1 MTEHGD
7 LEARETGAASG
18 AGDPL
23 VGGLNAI
30 LEVERAGTRILTALM
45 ATGDVPGANVL
56 LAQVQRDQACNC
68 AQLTR
73 IVRRLG
79 GAPSMAVGSLRDKVL
94 ALDGLED
101 RLELMNR
108 GQAWIARRLGHIVP
122 RVADAD
128 SSGLQCTPSPSHFE
142 HVERVHPREG
152 ATSADQLA
160 ATGEPMLTSLGEPA
174 ARIGFTMKKAVAATA
189 RFAIVATTKT
199 ACQPP
204 V

>member
-7 LEARETGAASG
+7 LEVRETGAASG

-108 GQAWIARRLGHIVP
+108 GQAWIARRLDHIVP

-128 SSGLQCTPSPSHFE
+128 IRAE
-142 HVERVHPREG
+142 
-152 ATSADQLA
+152 
-160 ATGEPMLTSLGEPA
+160 LGEIRDTHRA
-174 ARIGFTMKKAVAATA
+174 NIAVCAVLLDGLSE
-189 RFAIVATTKT
+189 FSIED
-199 ACQPP
+199 
-204 V
+204 

>member
-7 LEARETGAASG
+7 LERMRSDAASG

-45 ATGDVPGANVL
+45 ATAGVPGANAL

-94 ALDGLED
+94 ALDRLED

-108 GQAWIARRLGHIVP
+108 GQAWIARRLDHIVP
-122 RVADAD
+122 RVADA
-128 SSGLQCTPSPSHFE
+128 GIRAE
-142 HVERVHPREG
+142 
-152 ATSADQLA
+152 
-160 ATGEPMLTSLGEPA
+160 LGEIRDTHRA
-174 ARIGFTMKKAVAATA
+174 NIAVCAVLLDGLSE
-189 RFAIVATTKT
+189 FAIEDEYAIDD
-199 ACQPP
+199 
-204 V
+204 